1 MVPNSSVRRKVVLLP
16 LVALI
21 LEAGLTGMLVAQ
33 VFQGA
38 SMTHL
43 AGREARRQQQQTEKE
58 LGRGTKTMHF
68 LPIAKQSAIYQVSAQ
83 RLLGGFSGKTLM

>member
-1 MVPNSSVRRKVVLLP
+1 MVLNSSTRRKLVLLP

-21 LEAGLTGMLVAQ
+21 LEAGLTGTLVAQ

-43 AGREARRQQQQTEKE
+43 AGQEARRQQQQTEKE

-68 LPIAKQSAIYQVSAQ
+68 LHIAK
-83 RLLGGFSGKTLM
+83 